1 MNQTGAIFKKLI
13 TLEQDIQKMKVHVYF
28 NLPKQQRLVSLYPE
42 ETLRRAVEKSR
53 SQIWRRTYAK
63 KIKSIS

>member
-53 SQIWRRTYAK
+53 SQIWRRIYAK